1 MLETLRCSALG
12 LLVCLSA
19 CAADTSP
26 EGEKP
31 SGVEAKRKP
40 ASDANVEKVTGDI
53 AVVEALDSVVPN
65 ETEDDTTMLI
75 FQEQHDLT
83 LDSALGYDVQ
93 LADGAAQ
100 PSVAQGE
107 VPAGTKV
114 NVYFV
119 HFDPVGRASKHFAA
133 SIVFSNTVLGV
144 AFRMKTLDAGD
155 EIVGR
160 DDVTYPRPG
169 SASERGLEYPGADKL
184 TFEADRRTLSIDLST
199 STSSDQMRVITA
211 AAAK

>member
-1 MLETLRCSALG
+1 MER
-12 LLVCLSA
+12 
-19 CAADTSP
+19 
-26 EGEKP
+26 
-31 SGVEAKRKP
+31 
-40 ASDANVEKVTGDI
+40 VTGDI

-83 LDSALGYDVQ
+83 LGSALGYDVRLPQ
-93 LADGAAQ
+93 GAAQ

-133 SIVFSNTVLGV
+133 SIVFSDTVLGV

-155 EIVGR
+155 EIAGR
-160 DDVTYPRPG
+160 ADVVYPKPG
-169 SASERGLEYPGADKL
+169 SATERGLEYPGADKL
-184 TFEADRRTLSIDLST
+184 SFEADGRTLGIDLAT
-199 STSSDQMRVITA
+199 STSSDQIRVITA
-211 AAAK
+211 AATK